1 MVKEL
6 TLSSTFTLTKILYS
20 LTKTINLS
28 TRLLVNSSTNQLF
41 NLLFRPVDEIEMLCR
56 SCECGVQPVY
66 V

>member
-28 TRLLVNSSTNQLF
+28 TRLLVNLSTCLLVNYMIYGLF
-41 NLLFRPVDEIEMLCR
+41 KHEDR
-56 SCECGVQPVY
+56 
-66 V
+66 